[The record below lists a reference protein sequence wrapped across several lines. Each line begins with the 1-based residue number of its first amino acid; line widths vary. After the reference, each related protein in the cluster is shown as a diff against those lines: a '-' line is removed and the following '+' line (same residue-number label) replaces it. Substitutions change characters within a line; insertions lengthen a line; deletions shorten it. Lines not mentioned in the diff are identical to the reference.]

1 MVKYKY
7 MIEGQPNPESPD
19 FIATKKWEEEE
30 QVRQVFD
37 DEYARAKNGAWIDA
51 DSLVHVLVKS
61 GAITQAEALKMLA
74 KLRDVN
80 FMAGGEEYDPNAEMI
95 EKVEVVPRSEQSV
108 DVLTLYDKPITE
120 DGDRP
125 RDTVGAMLWLYLLD
139 EDGTFNDVFKRSETL
154 KKVLDGEQTSWVEK
168 RFADLFWERAASI
181 PQLAEQLEHGNNKK
195 AVLKEVRE
203 RALGVLR
210 DESLVK

>member
-1 MVKYKY
+1 

-30 QVRQVFD
+30 QVRLVFD
-37 DEYARAKNGAWIDA
+37 DEYILAEKGLWKEK
-51 DSLVHVLVKS
+51 DSLVRDLAKS
-61 GAITQAEALKMLA
+61 GAITQTEALKMLA

-80 FMAGGEEYDPNAEMI
+80 FMAGGEEYDPNAEVI
-95 EKVEVVPRSEQSV
+95 EGVAAALTAEQPV
-108 DVLTLYDKPITE
+108 DVLSLHEKPITE

-125 RDTVGAMLWLYLLD
+125 HDAVGAMLWLYFLD
-139 EDGTFNDVFKRSETL
+139 DEGTFNDVFKRSETL
-154 KKVLDGEQTSWVEK
+154 KRVLNGEQTSWIEK
-168 RFADLFWERAASI
+168 HFADMFWDRVASI

>member
-1 MVKYKY
+1 
-7 MIEGQPNPESPD
+7 MIEGQPNPESSD

-51 DSLVHVLVKS
+51 DSLIHVLAKS

-80 FMAGGEEYDPNAEMI
+80 FMAGGEEYDPNAEV
-95 EKVEVVPRSEQSV
+95 VEEVAAAPLKEVSV
-108 DVLTLYDKPITE
+108 DVLSLHEKPITE

-125 RDTVGAMLWLYLLD
+125 RDTVGAMLWLYFLD
-139 EDGTFNDVFKRSETL
+139 DDGTFNDVFKRSETL
-154 KKVLDGEQTSWVEK
+154 KRVLNGEQTSWVEK
-168 RFADLFWERAASI
+168 RFADLFWERVASI

-195 AVLKEVRE
+195 AVLEEVRE
-203 RALGVLR
+203 RALGILR
-210 DESLVK
+210 DESMVK